1 MAVLLSSHFIY
12 NSLDISYSPF
22 EILAFGLRRVS
33 LLADKSGETLP
44 VKKFK
49 KIMPNLT
56 WVSHDFSKERK
67 YLPKK
72 LVSQAKVF
80 EELLVHRPSP
90 DNLSIAE
97 NAKRLR
103 IRTCF

>member
-12 NSLDISYSPF
+12 NSDEISWSPF
-22 EILAFGLRRVS
+22 ESLGVGIRRVS
-33 LLADKSGETLP
+33 LLAGKSGETLLDE
-44 VKKFK
+44 KFK
-49 KIMPNLT
+49 EIMPNFT
-56 WVSHDFSKERK
+56 WVGHDFSKERK

-80 EELLVHRPSP
+80 EELLEHRPYT
-90 DNLSIAE
+90 DFLSKAE
-97 NAKRLR
+97 NTKRLR